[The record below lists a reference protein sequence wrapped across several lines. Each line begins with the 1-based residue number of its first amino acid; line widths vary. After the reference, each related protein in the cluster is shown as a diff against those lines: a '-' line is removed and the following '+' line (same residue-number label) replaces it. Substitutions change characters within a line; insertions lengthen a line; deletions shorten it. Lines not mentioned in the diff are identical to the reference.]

1 MNSIFME
8 GVTCVSTQTW
18 SLARRL
24 GGVSEIEGGIDMNVR
39 TSVNSNL
46 VRPSG
51 LVALVLAL
59 LAGPAWAGDVPFT
72 EHIISTNALQA
83 TDVFAADVDGD
94 GNIDLLSSSRAD
106 DKIAWY
112 ESDGGSPPTFTEHVI
127 TTGEDLARVV
137 FAADIDNDGNIDVV
151 TAARG
156 GNRIVWW
163 ENDGGSPPTF
173 TEHVISASAD
183 GPLGLV
189 AADLDGDGDVDVLYS
204 EFDDDEIVWAESDG
218 GSPPTWD
225 VHIISANANGATPVA
240 AADVNGDGLIDVLS
254 GSVFDLKLAWYESDG
269 GSPPVFTERIIST
282 AHDWRDIAV
291 ADLDDDGDADVLS
304 TAGVDQLVVWFENDG
319 ESPPVFTEHVI
330 SIGLGFPAPI
340 AVADIDN
347 DCDLDVVVGADASD
361 SLVLWYES
369 DGGSPPM
376 FTEHVIAM
384 GVEGPTAVRAI
395 DLDGD
400 GDTDVLSSSTLDSTI
415 AWYENGSAVEL
426 DIKPGSCPNSFNR
439 KSHGVLPVALV
450 GTESF
455 DVMDIDLGTV
465 QLSRSDCVGGFVV
478 AILLAFED
486 AATVF
491 DGELCDCHEL
501 GGDGVLDLSIKFP
514 SSLVTSELQLDEF
527 SKNDL
532 VPLDVTPIESRS
544 TGTSQ
549 IVTTVSVKPMASC
562 IVSAVPT

>member
-1 MNSIFME
+1 ME
-8 GVTCVSTQTW
+8 AFGK
-18 SLARRL
+18 L
-24 GGVSEIEGGIDMNVR
+24 GPGGLIEGGIDMNVS
-39 TSVNSNL
+39 TSANLNL

-72 EHIISTNALQA
+72 EHIISTNAFQA

-94 GNIDLLSSSRAD
+94 GDIDVLSASRAD

-112 ESDGGSPPTFTEHVI
+112 ENDGGSPPTFTEHVI

-137 FAADIDNDGNIDVV
+137 FAADINNDGDIDVV

-189 AADLDGDGDVDVLYS
+189 AADLDDDGDLDVLYS
-204 EFDDDEIVWAESDG
+204 EFDDNEIVWAESDG

-225 VHIISANANGATPVA
+225 VHIISANAVGAGAVA

-282 AHDWRDIAV
+282 AHDWRDVVV
-291 ADLDDDGDADVLS
+291 ADLDDDGDTDVLS
-304 TAGVDQLVVWFENDG
+304 TAGLDELVVWFENDG

-330 SIGLGFPAPI
+330 SVGLDFPAPMV
-340 AVADIDN
+340 VADIDN
-347 DCDLDVVVGADASD
+347 DTDLDVAVGSGNSD

-369 DGGSPPM
+369 DGGSPPL

-384 GVEGPTAVRAI
+384 GVEGPDGLFAI
-395 DLDGD
+395 DLDAD

-415 AWYENGSAVEL
+415 AWYENGSAVELAVAL

-465 QLSRSDCVGGFVV
+465 QLSRSDGVGGFVD
-478 AILLAFED
+478 AILPAFED

-501 GGDGVLDLSIKFP
+501 GGDGVVDLSIKFP
-514 SSLVTSELQLDEF
+514 SPLVTSELQLDEF

-532 VPLDVTPIESRS
+532 VPLDVTGVLLD
-544 TGTSQ
+544 GTAFRGSDCIR
-549 IVTTVSVKPMASC
+549 IVK
-562 IVSAVPT
+562 